1 MYDGRS
7 SGGSWSNDNDDDEYD
22 DGGGSGVGPILM
34 AVRGCVFNVGV
45 NGGRHFYGPND
56 VRRR

>member
-7 SGGSWSNDNDDDEYD
+7 SGG
-22 DGGGSGVGPILM
+22 GGGSGVGPILM